1 MKLNINSKGQIVGG
15 MNRLTH
21 YLGDK
26 QRIWLQSIIYST
38 EDKRVRDWYLELP
51 LTAEQTNMLYEIL
64 LDDYYTD
71 NEKELLNW
79 LREEYIK
86 EFGIGSTSS
95 IIDTISPI

>member
-1 MKLNINSKGQIVGG
+1 MRFN
-15 MNRLTH
+15 
-21 YLGDK
+21 LGDK
-26 QRIWLQSIIYST
+26 QKIWLQSIIYSR

-51 LTAEQTNMLYEIL
+51 LTPEQTNVLYEIL

-86 EFGIGSTSS
+86 EFGIGSTGS

>member
-1 MKLNINSKGQIVGG
+1 MY
-15 MNRLTH
+15 
-21 YLGDK
+21 YLGNK
-26 QRIWLQSIIYST
+26 QKIWLQDILYG
-38 EDKRVRDWYLELP
+38 ENREVKDWYFELP
-51 LTAEQTNMLYEIL
+51 LTPEQTNMLHEIL

-86 EFGIGSTSS
+86 EFGLGSTTS